1 MKVVITGALGH
12 IGSSLIRE
20 LKPGD
25 FDKVVLV
32 DDMLTQRYCSLF
44 NLPDGVPYDF
54 VEGDILKD
62 DLTRLFDGADAVV
75 HLAAITNA
83 AASFDNQEQ
92 VEKVNFEGT
101 ERVARACAKVGAGLV
116 FLSTTSV
123 YGVSEGVVDE
133 TATDEKGLQP
143 QSPYATSKRKAEK
156 LLVELG
162 REEKLRYVTCRFGTI
177 YGVSPGMR
185 FHTAINK
192 FVWQACMG
200 LPLTVWKTALDQ
212 KRPYLDLADGVRAI
226 RYFIEPKK
234 NRLDGEIYNVL
245 TDNTT
250 VGAIVERIKSLVPDT
265 NINLVENRIMNQLS
279 YTVANDKV
287 RKLGFEFHGNLDRA
301 ITESVKLLRN
311 ARRTEGSPRNRGE
324 GEGRS

>member
-12 IGSSLIRE
+12 IGSALIRAISPGE
-20 LKPGD
+20 LE
-25 FDKVVLV
+25 KVVLF
-32 DDMLTQRYCSLF
+32 DDMLTQRYTSLF
-44 NLPDGVPYDF
+44 NLPDGVPYEF
-54 VEGDILKD
+54 IEGDVMKD
-62 DLTRLFDGADAVV
+62 DLDALVKGADAVV

-92 VEKVNFEGT
+92 VERVNFEGT
-101 ERVARACAKVGAGLV
+101 ERIARACAKAGAGLV

-133 TATDEKGLQP
+133 AGGEAVLQP

-162 REEKLRYVTCRFGTI
+162 RDETLRYVSLRFGTI

-212 KRPYLDLADGVRAI
+212 KRPYLDLKDAVRAL
-226 RYFIEPKK
+226 RFFLADPK
-234 NRLDGEIYNVL
+234 RLDGEIYNVL

-250 VGAIVERIKSLVPDT
+250 VGAIVERIRSLVPDT
-265 NINLVENRIMNQLS
+265 TVNLVDNRIMNQLS
-279 YTVANDKV
+279 YTVANEKV
-287 RKLGFEFHGNLDRA
+287 QKLGFTFEGNLDTA
-301 ITESVKLLRN
+301 IAESVKLLKN
-311 ARRTEGSPRNRGE
+311 ARAR
-324 GEGRS
+324 

>member
-12 IGSSLIRE
+12 IGSALIRAI
-20 LKPGD
+20 KPGD
-25 FDKVVLV
+25 FERVVLF

-44 NLPDGVPYDF
+44 DLPDGVPYDF
-54 VEGDILKD
+54 VEGDVLKQ
-62 DLTRLFDGADAVV
+62 DLDALFEGADAVV

-92 VEKVNFEGT
+92 VERVNFEGT

-133 TATDEKGLQP
+133 ACSEEALQP
-143 QSPYATSKRKAEK
+143 QSPYATSKRNAEK
-156 LLVELG
+156 LLQRMAVDDA
-162 REEKLRYVTCRFGTI
+162 LRSVTLRFGTI
-177 YGVSPGMR
+177 YGVSEGMR

-212 KRPYLDLADGVRAI
+212 KRPYLDLKDAVRAI
-226 RYFIEPKK
+226 RFFLQPG
-234 NRLDGEIYNVL
+234 RLDNEVYNVL
-245 TDNTT
+245 TDNKT
-250 VGAIVERIKSLVPDT
+250 VGDIVERIRALVPDT
-265 NINLVENRIMNQLS
+265 KVNLVDSRIMNQLS

-287 RKLGFEFHGNLDRA
+287 RKLGFEFEGNLETA
-301 ITESVKLLRN
+301 IAESVKLLRN
-311 ARRTEGSPRNRGE
+311 ARRVHR
-324 GEGRS
+324 

>member
-1 MKVVITGALGH
+1 MKIVITGALGH
-12 IGSSLIRE
+12 IGSALIRAI
-20 LKPGD
+20 KPGD
-25 FDKVVLV
+25 FERVVLL

-54 VEGDILKD
+54 IEGDVLKE
-62 DLTRLFDGADAVV
+62 DLVRVFDGADAVV

-92 VEKVNFEGT
+92 VERVNFEGT

-133 TATDEKGLQP
+133 ACPETSLQP
-143 QSPYATSKRKAEK
+143 QSPYATSKRSAEK
-156 LLVELG
+156 LLVRMGQEDG
-162 REEKLRYVTCRFGTI
+162 LRYVTCRFGTI
-177 YGVSPGMR
+177 YGVSEGMR

-212 KRPYLDLADGVRAI
+212 KRPYLDLKDAVRAI
-226 RYFIEPKK
+226 RFFTEANKG
-234 NRLDGEIYNVL
+234 RLDNEIYNVL

-250 VGAIVERIKSLVPDT
+250 VGDIVARIQTLIPDT
-265 NINLVENRIMNQLS
+265 KVNLVDSRIMNQLS

-287 RKLGFEFHGNLDRA
+287 QRLGFTFEGNLDAA
-301 ITESVKLLRN
+301 IGESVKLLRN
-311 ARRTEGSPRNRGE
+311 ARRAHG
-324 GEGRS
+324 

>member
-12 IGSSLIRE
+12 IGSALIRAI
-20 LKPGD
+20 KPGD
-25 FDKVVLV
+25 FERVVLL

-44 NLPDGVPYDF
+44 DLPDGVPYDF
-54 VEGDILKD
+54 IEGDVLKE
-62 DLTRLFDGADAVV
+62 DLDRLFDGADAVV

-92 VEKVNFEGT
+92 VERVNFEGT

-133 TATDEKGLQP
+133 ACSEEALQP
-143 QSPYATSKRKAEK
+143 QSPYATSKRNAEK
-156 LLVELG
+156 LLARMAQEDG
-162 REEKLRYVTCRFGTI
+162 LRSVTLRFGTI
-177 YGVSPGMR
+177 YGTSPGMR

-212 KRPYLDLADGVRAI
+212 KRPYLDLKDAVRAI
-226 RYFIEPKK
+226 RFFLEP
-234 NRLDGEIYNVL
+234 NRLDNQVYNVL
-245 TDNTT
+245 TDNKT
-250 VGAIVERIKSLVPDT
+250 VGDIVEHIRALVPDT
-265 NINLVENRIMNQLS
+265 KVNLVDSRIMNQLS
-279 YTVANDKV
+279 YTVANEKV
-287 RKLGFEFHGNLDRA
+287 RKLGFELEGNLETA
-301 ITESVKLLRN
+301 IAESVKLLRN
-311 ARRTEGSPRNRGE
+311 VRRVAR
-324 GEGRS
+324 

>member
-12 IGSSLIRE
+12 IGSALIRAI
-20 LKPGD
+20 KPGD
-25 FDKVVLV
+25 FDRVVLL

-44 NLPDGVPYDF
+44 NLPDGIPYDF
-54 VEGDILKD
+54 VEGDVLKA
-62 DLTRLFDGADAVV
+62 DLERVFDGASAVV

-92 VEKVNFEGT
+92 VERVNYEGT

-133 TATDEKGLQP
+133 ACGEEALQP
-143 QSPYATSKRKAEK
+143 QSPYATSKRNAEK
-156 LLVELG
+156 LL
-162 REEKLRYVTCRFGTI
+162 LRMAQEDTLRSVILRFGTI

-212 KRPYLDLADGVRAI
+212 KRPYLDLKDAVRAI
-226 RYFIEPKK
+226 RFFLEPQ
-234 NRLDGEIYNVL
+234 RLDNQIYNVL
-245 TDNTT
+245 TDNKT
-250 VGAIVERIKSLVPDT
+250 VGDIVDRLRALVPDT
-265 NINLVENRIMNQLS
+265 RVDLVDSRIMNQLS

-287 RKLGFEFHGNLDRA
+287 RKLGFEFEGNLETA
-301 ITESVKLLRN
+301 IAESVKLLRN
-311 ARRTEGSPRNRGE
+311 GRRVSQ
-324 GEGRS
+324 

>member
-12 IGSSLIRE
+12 IGSALIRAIQ
-20 LKPGD
+20 PGD
-25 FDKVVLV
+25 FERVVLF

-54 VEGDILKD
+54 VEGDVLEE
-62 DLTRLFDGADAVV
+62 DLDRLFEGADAVV

-83 AASFDNQEQ
+83 AASFENQEQ
-92 VEKVNFEGT
+92 VERVNYEGT
-101 ERVARACAKVGAGLV
+101 ERVARACAKARAGLV

-133 TATDEKGLQP
+133 ACSEEALQP
-143 QSPYATSKRKAEK
+143 QSPYATSKRNAEK
-156 LLVELG
+156 LLVRMGQED
-162 REEKLRYVTCRFGTI
+162 KLRSVTLRFGTI

-212 KRPYLDLADGVRAI
+212 KRPYLDLKDAVRAI
-226 RYFIEPKK
+226 RFFLETPQ
-234 NRLDGEIYNVL
+234 RLDNQIYNVL
-245 TDNTT
+245 TDNKT
-250 VGAIVERIKSLVPDT
+250 VGDIVERIRSLIPDT
-265 NINLVENRIMNQLS
+265 KVNLVDSRIMNQLS

-287 RKLGFEFHGNLDRA
+287 RKLGFELEGNLEAA
-301 ITESVKLLRN
+301 IAESVKLLRN
-311 ARRTEGSPRNRGE
+311 GRRVNR
-324 GEGRS
+324 

>member
-12 IGSSLIRE
+12 IGSSLIRAFQ
-20 LKPGD
+20 PGEVD
-25 FDKVVLV
+25 RVVLF
-32 DDMLTQRYCSLF
+32 DDMSTQRYCSLF
-44 NLPDGVPYDF
+44 NLPAGVPYDF
-54 VEGDILKD
+54 VEGDVLKD
-62 DLTRLFDGADAVV
+62 DLTRVFDGADAVV

-133 TATDEKGLQP
+133 ACSEDDLKP

-156 LLVELG
+156 LLVRLADED
-162 REEKLRYVTCRFGTI
+162 KLRYVTCRFGTI

-212 KRPYLDLADGVRAI
+212 KRPYLDLQDGVRAI
-226 RYFIEPKK
+226 RFFLGDGKTT
-234 NRLDGEIYNVL
+234 RLDNQIYNVL
-245 TDNTT
+245 TDNAT
-250 VGAIVERIKSLVPDT
+250 VGQIVDRIRALIPDT
-265 NINLVENRIMNQLS
+265 KVDLVESRIMNQLS
-279 YTVANDKV
+279 YTVANEKMK
-287 RKLGFEFHGNLDRA
+287 KLGFRFEGDLDRA
-301 ITESVKLLRN
+301 ITESVELLRN
-311 ARRTEGSPRNRGE
+311 ARSAGRG
-324 GEGRS
+324 RA

>member
-12 IGSSLIRE
+12 IGSSLIRAI
-20 LKPGD
+20 KPGD
-25 FDKVVLV
+25 FDSVVLI

-44 NLPDGVPYDF
+44 NLPDGVPFDF
-54 VEGDILKD
+54 VEGDVLKE
-62 DLTRLFDGADAVV
+62 DLARVFDGADAVV

-92 VEKVNFEGT
+92 VERVNFDGT

-133 TATDEKGLQP
+133 SCSEEGLQP
-143 QSPYATSKRKAEK
+143 QSPYATSKRNAEK
-156 LLVELG
+156 LLIRLG
-162 REEKLRYVTCRFGTI
+162 QEEKLRYVTCRFGTI

-212 KRPYLDLADGVRAI
+212 KRPYLDLADAVRAI
-226 RYFIEPKK
+226 RFFLEPKK
-234 NRLDGEIYNVL
+234 ARLDNEIYNVL

-250 VGAIVERIKSLVPDT
+250 VGAIVERIRSLVPDT
-265 NINLVENRIMNQLS
+265 KVNLVDNRIMNQLS

-287 RKLGFEFHGNLDRA
+287 RKLGFTFEGNLDKSIA
-301 ITESVKLLRN
+301 ESVKLLRN
-311 ARRTEGSPRNRGE
+311 ARRVEGAARP
-324 GEGRS
+324 

>member
-12 IGSSLIRE
+12 IGSSLIRAI
-20 LKPGD
+20 KPGD
-25 FDKVVLV
+25 FEQVVLL

-44 NLPDGVPYDF
+44 DLPDGVPYEF
-54 VEGDILKD
+54 IEGDVLKE
-62 DLTRLFDGADAVV
+62 DLVRVFDGADAVV

-92 VEKVNFEGT
+92 VERVNYEGT

-133 TATDEKGLQP
+133 ACPESSLQP
-143 QSPYATSKRKAEK
+143 QSPYATSKRKAEQ
-156 LLVELG
+156 LLVALG
-162 REEKLRYVTCRFGTI
+162 RDEGLRYVTCRFGTI

-212 KRPYLDLADGVRAI
+212 KRPYLDLADAVRSL
-226 RYFIEPKK
+226 RFFLQRKE
-234 NRLDGEIYNVL
+234 RLDNEIYNVL

-250 VGAIVERIKSLVPDT
+250 VGDIVERIRSLIPDT
-265 NINLVENRIMNQLS
+265 KINLVDNRIMNQLS

-287 RKLGFEFHGNLDRA
+287 RKLGFEFEGNLDTA
-301 ITESVKLLRN
+301 IAETVQLLRN
-311 ARRTEGSPRNRGE
+311 ARRATA
-324 GEGRS
+324 

>member
-12 IGSSLIRE
+12 IGSALIRAI
-20 LKPGD
+20 KPAD
-25 FDKVVLV
+25 FDRVVLL

-44 NLPDGVPYDF
+44 DLPAGVPYDF
-54 VEGDILKD
+54 VEGDVLKE
-62 DLTRLFDGADAVV
+62 DLERLFDGADAVV

-92 VEKVNFEGT
+92 VERVNYEGT

-133 TATDEKGLQP
+133 ACSEEALQP
-143 QSPYATSKRKAEK
+143 QSPYATSKRNAEK
-156 LLVELG
+156 LLARMAEH
-162 REEKLRYVTCRFGTI
+162 EKLRSVTLRFGTI

-212 KRPYLDLADGVRAI
+212 KRPYLDLKDAVRAI
-226 RYFIEPKK
+226 RFFLEP
-234 NRLDGEIYNVL
+234 NRLDNQVYNVL
-245 TDNTT
+245 TDNKT
-250 VGAIVERIKSLVPDT
+250 VGDIVDRIRSLVPDT
-265 NINLVENRIMNQLS
+265 KVNLVDSRIMNQLS
-279 YTVANDKV
+279 YTVANEKI
-287 RKLGFEFHGNLDRA
+287 RKLGFSFEGNLETA
-301 ITESVKLLRN
+301 IAESVALLRN
-311 ARRTEGSPRNRGE
+311 VRRVDR
-324 GEGRS
+324 

>member
-12 IGSSLIRE
+12 IGSALIRAI
-20 LKPGD
+20 KPGD
-25 FDKVVLV
+25 FERVVLL
-32 DDMLTQRYCSLF
+32 DDMLTQRYCSVF

-54 VEGDILKD
+54 VEGDVLKE
-62 DLTRLFDGADAVV
+62 DLERLFAGADAVV

-83 AASFDNQEQ
+83 AASFENQEQ
-92 VEKVNFEGT
+92 VERVNYEGT

-133 TATDEKGLQP
+133 ACSEEALQP
-143 QSPYATSKRKAEK
+143 QSPYATSKRNAEK
-156 LLVELG
+156 LLL
-162 REEKLRYVTCRFGTI
+162 RMAEEDKLRSVTLRFGTI

-212 KRPYLDLADGVRAI
+212 KRPYLDLKDAVRSI
-226 RYFIEPKK
+226 RFFLAEPH
-234 NRLDGEIYNVL
+234 RLDNQIYNVL
-245 TDNTT
+245 TDNKT
-250 VGAIVERIKSLVPDT
+250 VGDIVDRIRSLVPDT
-265 NINLVENRIMNQLS
+265 KVNLVDSRIMNQLS
-279 YTVANDKV
+279 YTVANEKV
-287 RKLGFEFHGNLDRA
+287 RKLGFELEGNLETA
-301 ITESVKLLRN
+301 IAESVKLLRN
-311 ARRTEGSPRNRGE
+311 VRRVGQ
-324 GEGRS
+324 

>member
-1 MKVVITGALGH
+1 MKIVITGALGH
-12 IGSSLIRE
+12 IGSSLIRAI
-20 LKPGD
+20 KPGD
-25 FDKVVLV
+25 FERVVLL

-44 NLPDGVPYDF
+44 NLPAGVPYDF
-54 VEGDILKD
+54 VEGDILKE
-62 DLTRLFDGADAVV
+62 DLVRLFDGADAVV

-83 AASFDNQEQ
+83 AASFENQEQ
-92 VEKVNFEGT
+92 VERVNFEGT

-116 FLSTTSV
+116 SLSTTSV

-133 TATDEKGLQP
+133 ACPESSLQP

-162 REEKLRYVTCRFGTI
+162 RDEGLRYVTLRFGTI
-177 YGVSPGMR
+177 YGVSEGMR

-212 KRPYLDLADGVRAI
+212 KRPYLDLSDAVRAI
-226 RYFIEPKK
+226 RFFLDEKG
-234 NRLDGEIYNVL
+234 RLDNEIYNVL

-250 VGAIVERIKSLVPDT
+250 VGAIVERIRSLIPDT
-265 NINLVENRIMNQLS
+265 KVNLVDSRIMNQLS
-279 YTVANDKV
+279 YTVANEKM
-287 RKLGFEFHGNLDRA
+287 RKRGFAFEGNLDKA
-301 ITESVKLLRN
+301 IGESVALLRN
-311 ARRTEGSPRNRGE
+311 ARSANAR
-324 GEGRS
+324 

>member
-1 MKVVITGALGH
+1 
-12 IGSSLIRE
+12 LIRAI
-20 LKPGD
+20 KPGD
-25 FDKVVLV
+25 FEQVVLL

-44 NLPDGVPYDF
+44 DLPDGVPYDF
-54 VEGDILKD
+54 IEGDVLKE
-62 DLTRLFDGADAVV
+62 DLVRVFDGADAVV

-92 VEKVNFEGT
+92 VERVNYEGT

-133 TATDEKGLQP
+133 ACPESSLQP
-143 QSPYATSKRKAEK
+143 QSPYATSKRKAEQ
-156 LLVELG
+156 LLVALG
-162 REEKLRYVTCRFGTI
+162 RDEGLRYVTCRFGTI

-212 KRPYLDLADGVRAI
+212 KRPYLDLADAVRSL
-226 RYFIEPKK
+226 RFFLQRKE
-234 NRLDGEIYNVL
+234 RLDNEIYNVL

-250 VGAIVERIKSLVPDT
+250 VGDIVERIRSLIPDT
-265 NINLVENRIMNQLS
+265 KINLVDNRIMNQLS

-287 RKLGFEFHGNLDRA
+287 RKLGFEFEGNLDTA
-301 ITESVKLLRN
+301 IAESVKILRN
-311 ARRTEGSPRNRGE
+311 ARSV
-324 GEGRS
+324 GRATS